1 MIKLFNVHFVV
12 VKLVKFSFFSLFAT
26 GFMFRWIKVSYV
38 IVVVCL
44 FVCLSVCLLAI
55 LHKNSQRICMKFS
68 WKFGNGLLTKWL
80 NFGDDPHHGYGRI
93 ATLVRSV
100 LAEVC
105 TVDCPSS
112 SSFMYA
118 FDDVT
123 LFINY
128 YSITWRS
135 ELRTRE
141 EIRNYLRYVPAD
153 YDDNPLKFWILKQ
166 GFWATVCKTVRPM
179 LSDRCL
185 SVCPGCLFC
194 LWR

>member
-12 VKLVKFSFFSLFAT
+12 VKLVKFSFHFIICYWFH
-26 GFMFRWIKVSYV
+26 IPVNKDYHNV
-38 IVVVCL
+38 IIVVCL

-68 WKFGNGLLTKWL
+68 WKFGNGPLTKWL

-105 TVDCPSS
+105 TVPVLLVSC
-112 SSFMYA
+112 MHLMMWHY
-118 FDDVT
+118 
-123 LFINY
+123 LLI
-128 YSITWRS
+128 ITRSAWRLK
-135 ELRTRE
+135 LRIRE
-141 EIRNYLRYVPAD
+141 EIQNYLHYVPAN
-153 YDDNPLKFWILKQ
+153 YDDHPLKFWIFKQ
-166 GFWATVCKTVRPM
+166 GFWVTVCKTVRPM
-179 LSDRCL
+179 LPDRCL
-185 SVCPGCLFC
+185 SVCPVCLFC